1 MESAVQ
7 SLVSQGG
14 RMSRRELSR
23 LGSQVSPL
31 AGRWEWWEAP
41 VARWSDKPENPN
53 YKIAFKVT
61 KLMASKLE
69 VTNDNVESSLKG
81 LKDNIKKYHSEESLQ
96 QGLTTLFEERKLA
109 PANSSGKISKETL
122 KNIVREKN

>member
-41 VARWSDKPENPN
+41 GGS
-53 YKIAFKVT
+53 
-61 KLMASKLE
+61 
-69 VTNDNVESSLKG
+69 
-81 LKDNIKKYHSEESLQ
+81 Q
-96 QGLTTLFEERKLA
+96 
-109 PANSSGKISKETL
+109 
-122 KNIVREKN
+122 